1 MIKLEKVRDLDIDVG
16 SASRFLHLSAASG
29 LQRLGTALYVIADD
43 ELHLGVFPVVGSGRG
58 RLIRLFDGELP
69 ETRGARKKRKPDLE
83 ALSVLPPFGEFSNG
97 ALFAIGS
104 GSRPNRKKGVLLGL
118 DAQGAIV
125 TPPKSVD
132 LSFILDPIE
141 RGFGELNIEGAVV
154 VGEELRL
161 LQRGNKRRNDNAIA
175 HYPLIAVLN
184 ALSNGQ
190 VDPLGPSTV
199 DRFDLGAIHGTPFGF
214 TDAAALPNGEI
225 VFSAVVEDT
234 ENAYLDGPCLG
245 AGIGIID
252 ERGTLVFFDRLEYP
266 HKIEGIH
273 ATAGDGV
280 VELLLVTDADN
291 PDIPAGLF
299 SARVAR

>member
-16 SASRFLHLSAASG
+16 SASRSLHLSAASG
-29 LQRLGTALYVIADD
+29 MQCLGTALYVIADD

-58 RLIRLFDGELP
+58 RLIRLFEGELP

-83 ALSVLPPFGEFSNG
+83 ALSVLPPFGEFSYG

-118 DAQGAIV
+118 DAQGAVV
-125 TPPKSVD
+125 TPPKAVD
-132 LSFILDPIE
+132 LSFILDPLAE
-141 RGFGELNIEGAVV
+141 EFGELNIEGAVV
-154 VGEELRL
+154 VGKELRL

-175 HYPLIAVLN
+175 RFPLIAVLN
-184 ALSNGQ
+184 ALSNDQ
-190 VDPLGPSTV
+190 VDPVRPSAV
-199 DRFDLGAIHGTPFGF
+199 DRFDLGVIQGTPFGF
-214 TDAAALPNGEI
+214 TDAAALPNGDM
-225 VFSAVVEDT
+225 VFSAVAEDT

-245 AGIGIID
+245 AGIGVID
-252 ERGTLVFFDRLEYP
+252 EPGTLVAFDRLEYP

-273 ATAGDGV
+273 ATAADGV

-291 PDIPAGLF
+291 PAIPASLF

>member
-16 SASRFLHLSAASG
+16 SASRSLHLSAASG
-29 LQRLGTALYVIADD
+29 LQCLGTALYVIADD
-43 ELHLGVFPVVGSGRG
+43 ELHLGVFPVAGSGRG

-69 ETRGARKKRKPDLE
+69 ETKGNRKKHKPDLE
-83 ALSVLPPFGEFSNG
+83 ALTVLPPFCEFSYG

-118 DAQGAIV
+118 DAQGAIS
-125 TPPKSVD
+125 TPPKNVD
-132 LSFILDPIE
+132 LSFILDPLAGE
-141 RGFGELNIEGAVV
+141 FGELNIEGAVV

-175 HYPLIAVLN
+175 RYPLHAVLN
-184 ALSNGQ
+184 ALSNDQ
-190 VDPLGPSTV
+190 IDPVGPSAV
-199 DRFDLGAIHGTPFGF
+199 DRFDLGAIQGTPFGF
-214 TDAAALPNGEI
+214 TDAAALPNGDMA
-225 VFSAVVEDT
+225 FSAVAENT

-245 AGIGIID
+245 AGIGIVD
-252 ERGTLVFFDRLEYP
+252 ERGILVAFDLLEYP
-266 HKIEGIH
+266 HKIEGIL
-273 ATAGDGV
+273 AIEGDRV

-299 SARVAR
+299 STQIAR